1 METIV
6 LDKDVKVMCIT
17 AKSFPDGVLE
27 AHQKLHA
34 LVPPGN
40 NRRYYGLS
48 RPEKGIITYHAAAE
62 QLKDN
67 EAVQHNLHTIT
78 IKKGRYKSITIKDF
92 MSDISSIGKAF
103 EQLLQEPKKLDPEGY
118 CVEEYISETD
128 VICMVRLK
136 D

>member
-6 LDKDVKVMCIT
+6 VDKDVNVMCIT

-27 AHQKLHA
+27 AHQKLHR

-40 NRRYYGLS
+40 NRRYYGLT
-48 RPEKGIITYHAAAE
+48 RPEKSVITYHAAAE
-62 QLKDN
+62 QLQDN
-67 EAVQHNLHTIT
+67 EADKFSLHTIT

-92 MSDISSIGKAF
+92 MSDISSIGRAF
-103 EQLLQEPKKLDPEGY
+103 EQLLQQPEKLDPEGY
-118 CVEEYISETD
+118 CVEEYISDTD

>member
-6 LDKDVKVMCIT
+6 VDKDVTVMCIT
-17 AKSFPDGVLE
+17 AKSFPDGVLQ

-48 RPEKGIITYHAAAE
+48 RPEKTVIIYHAAAE
-62 QLKDN
+62 QLEDN
-67 EAVQHNLHTIT
+67 EASEFGLHTIT
-78 IKKGRYKSITIKDF
+78 IKKGRYISITIKDF
-92 MSDISSIGKAF
+92 MSDISSIGRAF
-103 EQLLQEPKKLDPEGY
+103 EQLLQEPDQLDPEGY
-118 CVEEYISETD
+118 CVEEYINDID